1 MNSTPFVVA
10 GCPAK
15 NRAWALPRWYAALM
29 AQPQLWRK
37 PDAVFVL
44 LNDSDDDSE
53 ILLNEMSVASSW
65 LRDTPHLSYGVVNTG
80 DPGYDRIYPRYSTA
94 NLATVRNYW
103 IERALHRWPELT
115 HLWSCDSDV
124 LPDADVLEKLLAS
137 DKPVIAA
144 VVANHATGSVFNYF
158 TGEDADG
165 PRRHGLDSILWSMA
179 EVPFEVTMTG
189 ACVLIRRDVL
199 DAGVRYADH
208 ARGED
213 VAWSKAASEAGFPLY
228 VHPKALT
235 SHLQKD
241 NTVWR

>member
-1 MNSTPFVVA
+1 MDEFVVA

-15 NRAWALPRWYAALM
+15 NRAWALEQWVGAMKSQSRRPSALYVLFNDDEDTLYRIPRGTI
-29 AQPQLWRK
+29 Q
-37 PDAVFVL
+37 
-44 LNDSDDDSE
+44 
-53 ILLNEMSVASSW
+53 SSW
-65 LRDTPHLSYGVVNTG
+65 MLWDTVNTG

-103 IERALHRWPELT
+103 IERAIHRWPELT

-124 LPDADVLEKLLAS
+124 LPDPDVLDKLISA
-137 DKPVIAA
+137 DKPIISA
-144 VVANHATGSVFNYF
+144 VVANHATGAVFNYF

-165 PRRHGLDSILWSMA
+165 PRRHGLDSVVWSMA

-189 ACVLIRRDVL
+189 ACILIRRDVL

-213 VAWSKAASEAGFPLY
+213 VAWSVAARKAGFPLY
-228 VHPKALT
+228 VHPLART
-235 SHLQKD
+235 SHIQRD
-241 NTVWR
+241 GSVWR